1 MIRTP
6 TYCKDSIT
14 VLPTQGHQNS
24 GFVVKQLKSRWA
36 LQVVLEYCM
45 TNPEFWF
52 SKKNC
57 TRSVT
62 KLESSR
68 ITKISS
74 LPAKQR
80 FLKGTVLMYR
90 SISTGYRSIPALM
103 LEICYVYGY
112 IFTRPCAAL
121 LGKNHAP
128 KSSKCVQK
136 NRTLELLES
145 RVTLD
150 QKIA

>member
-1 MIRTP
+1 MIRAP

-24 GFVVKQLKSRWA
+24 GFVKQLKSRWP
-36 LQVVLEYCM
+36 LQVLLHDE
-45 TNPEFWF
+45 
-52 SKKNC
+52 
-57 TRSVT
+57 
-62 KLESSR
+62 SR
-68 ITKISS
+68 ILIFEKNLYQKRCLDRPESPKS
-74 LPAKQR
+74 RVYPQNKD
-80 FLKGTVLMYR
+80 FFKGTVLMYR

>member
-1 MIRTP
+1 MSSTGCTR
-6 TYCKDSIT
+6 
-14 VLPTQGHQNS
+14 VLHDESRILIFEKKLYQKRYLKRPE
-24 GFVVKQLKSRWA
+24 LPKSRVDP
-36 LQVVLEYCM
+36 Q
-45 TNPEFWF
+45 N
-52 SKKNC
+52 KD
-57 TRSVT
+57 
-62 KLESSR
+62 
-68 ITKISS
+68 
-74 LPAKQR
+74 

-121 LGKNHAP
+121 LGENHAP

-136 NRTLELLES
+136 NQTLELLES

-150 QKIA
+150 QKIEQRVKVTTWKLFDFFQIFSKQW